1 MNIVFTQSFGS
12 KGKKKKK
19 KEELLLGFNAVLLK
33 TT

>member
-19 KEELLLGFNAVLLK
+19 EELLLGFNTVLLK